1 MQNMPLASAP
11 AAASS
16 TNSSPSVASTVGV
29 GVAESATLAVIFA
42 LSFSHMLNDTIQS
55 LIPALYPMLKD
66 NFALSFAQIGLIT
79 LAFNTTGSILQPL
92 VGHYTDKHPQTY
104 ALAAGMTATLLGL
117 LLLSVADS
125 YALLL
130 VAAALVGTGSSVFHP
145 ESSRVARMAS
155 GGRHGMAQSM
165 FQVGGNIGSSIG
177 PLLAAFIVL
186 RRGQT
191 SVAWF
196 SIAAL
201 VAITVLTFVGR
212 WYARERVRRAALPKR
227 RAMGTGA
234 ALSRNRVIGAI
245 VVLFMLILSKYL
257 YITSLGSYY
266 TFYLMDKFRLSAES
280 AQIYLFVF
288 LFSVALGTVV
298 GGPIGDRVGR
308 KYVIWVSIL
317 GVLPFTLMLP
327 HANLMWTAI
336 LSVVI
341 GLILSSAFS
350 AILVF
355 AQELVPGKVG
365 LIAGIFFGFAFGVG
379 GLGAAALGELA
390 DQTSIDFVYK
400 VCAYLPIMGLLTV
413 FLPNIETRR
422 RKSPAVEVPPAVT
435 K

>member
-1 MQNMPLASAP
+1 MENVQSMPLASAP
-11 AAASS
+11 AS
-16 TNSSPSVASTVGV
+16 NPSVSSSSAAAIA
-29 GVAESATLAVIFA
+29 AEGATMAVIFA
-42 LSFSHMLNDTIQS
+42 LSFSHMLNDAIQS
-55 LIPALYPMLKD
+55 LIPALYPMLKE

-79 LAFNTTGSILQPL
+79 LAFNTTGSILQPF
-92 VGHYTDKHPQTY
+92 VGYYTDKHPKTY
-104 ALAAGMTATLLGL
+104 ALPIGMTATLLGL
-117 LLLSVADS
+117 LLLAVADS
-125 YALLL
+125 YWLLL
-130 VAAALVGTGSSVFHP
+130 AAAAMVGTGSSVFHP

-165 FQVGGNIGSSIG
+165 FQVGGNIGSSLG

-186 RRGQT
+186 QRGQH

-196 SIAAL
+196 SIAAM
-201 VAITVLTFVGR
+201 VAITVLTFCGR
-212 WYARERVRRAALPKR
+212 WYARERTRRAAMPKR
-227 RAMGTGA
+227 RGSGNINV
-234 ALSRNRVIGAI
+234 LSRNRVIGAI

-266 TFYLMDKFRLSAES
+266 TFYLMNKFNLPAET
-280 AQIYLFVF
+280 AQVYLFVF

-327 HANLMWTAI
+327 HANLMWTAV

-390 DQTSIDFVYK
+390 DHTSIDFVYK

-413 FLPNIETRR
+413 FLPSIETRR
-422 RKSPAVEVPPAVT
+422 KHGPQVEATVPPTPAE
-435 K
+435 